1 MQRLAALE
9 GIYPLLAERIVVTN
23 MGAAPA
29 ELFSLGHQPGF
40 FYVWHAMGLA
50 SSVALGIALAR
61 PELQV
66 VAIDG
71 DGSVLM
77 NLGTFTT
84 MARHRPPNLLHVI
97 FDNEVLL
104 SVGRSFT
111 TATATGSDL
120 AAIAAAAGVPRTG
133 TYHSVETLALACAE
147 ALAARQLAVLVAKV
161 EPVGPASYFIDQH
174 LLENRF
180 QFERHLRA
188 LGRRAAGTPPAG
200 GAGAAAG
207 EAPLPDGAA
216 RAGFAAGAAGSTSEA
231 GAHEEGS

>member
-1 MQRLAALE
+1 MQRLEAMRA
-9 GIYPLLAERIVVTN
+9 IYPQLAERLVVTN

-40 FYVWHAMGLA
+40 LYLEHSMGLA

-66 VAIDG
+66 VALDG

-84 MARHRPPNLLHVI
+84 LARLRPGNLLHLI

-104 SVGRSFT
+104 SVGKSFT

-120 AAIAAAAGVPRTG
+120 AAIAAAAGVPRTA
-133 TYHSVETLALACAE
+133 TCRSVESLADACRQ
-147 ALAARQLAVLVAKV
+147 ALAAGELAVLVAKV
-161 EPVGPASYFIDQH
+161 EPQGPASYFIDLH
-174 LLENRF
+174 MLENRF
-180 QFERHLRA
+180 QFERHLRG
-188 LGRRAAGTPPAG
+188 LRRAAG
-200 GAGAAAG
+200 
-207 EAPLPDGAA
+207 DGREGRRNAL
-216 RAGFAAGAAGSTSEA
+216 
-231 GAHEEGS
+231 EERP